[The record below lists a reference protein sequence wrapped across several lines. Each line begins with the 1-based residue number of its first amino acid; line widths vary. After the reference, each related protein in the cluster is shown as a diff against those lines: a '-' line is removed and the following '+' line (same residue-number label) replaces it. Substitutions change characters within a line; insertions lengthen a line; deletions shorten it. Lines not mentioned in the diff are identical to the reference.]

1 MDNKL
6 FTFETKAAAVKFS
19 KRFVNGVIKFAISK
33 VEGRWELR
41 VTEYPAEAQS
51 LTAGELVWLGARGW
65 SLIGEVETANGF
77 TLLKGSGWTVR
88 LRPTAQVVVSC

>member
-6 FTFETKAAAVKFS
+6 FIFDTKAAAVKFS
-19 KRFVNGVIKFAISK
+19 KHFANGAIKFAISK

-41 VTEYPAEAQS
+41 ITEYPAEAQS
-51 LTAGELVWLGARGW
+51 LVAGQLVWLGARGW

-77 TLLKGSGWTVR
+77 TLLKGSGWTIR
-88 LRPTAQVVVSC
+88 LRPTAQVVVHS